1 MDMNSEMYSARDTG
15 TKNSSTHTHTSDT
28 SRRKQARSIPVQ
40 FEIAGGP
47 VVSAFTHDLTLKG
60 MQIRCDQQR
69 INQLLDSQAR
79 LERQA
84 VLVVIRLKVG
94 NRLTSQ
100 VLRCRLE
107 YLEEFSTEEM
117 VLGLQFDDLLPDQE
131 LALRSV
137 LEHTEPR
144 T

>member
-1 MDMNSEMYSARDTG
+1 MDMNSEIYSDRDTG
-15 TKNSSTHTHTSDT
+15 ATNGPAGTHTGGS
-28 SRRKQARSIPVQ
+28 SRPKQTHNFPVQ

-47 VVSAFTHDLTLKG
+47 VISGFTQDLTLKG
-60 MQIRCDQQR
+60 MQLRCDQQR
-69 INQLLDSQAR
+69 INQLLDSPPTEEQR
-79 LERQA
+79 A

-131 LALRSV
+131 LALLSV
-137 LEHTEPR
+137 LEQTG

>member
-1 MDMNSEMYSARDTG
+1 MDMHSEIYNDRDTG
-15 TKNSSTHTHTSDT
+15 TTNGSAGTHTSGT
-28 SRRKQARSIPVQ
+28 SQRQQARNLPVQ

-47 VVSAFTHDLTLKG
+47 VISAFTHDLTLKG

-69 INQLLDSQAR
+69 ISQLLGSQAT
-79 LERQA
+79 EEQQA

-117 VLGLQFDDLLPDQE
+117 VLGLLFDDLLPDQE
-131 LALRSV
+131 TALLSV
-137 LEHTEPR
+137 LEQTE
-144 T
+144 TGI